1 MKTADVVVIETFR
14 SVADAQ
20 VAQGVLDEIGIQS
33 MIQSDNA
40 GGLYP
45 AIDAARLVVRAA
57 DAGKARDALHRR
69 RRR

>member
-20 VAQGVLDEIGIQS
+20 IAQGVLDEIGIQS

-45 AIDAARLVVRAA
+45 AIDAARLVVRAD
-57 DAGKARDALHRR
+57 DAVRAREALHRR
-69 RRR
+69 HRR

>member
-20 VAQGVLDEIGIQS
+20 IAQGILDEIGIQS

-45 AIDAARLVVRAA
+45 AIDAARLIVRAD
-57 DAGKARDALHRR
+57 DAGKAREALHRR
-69 RRR
+69 QRR

>member
-20 VAQGVLDEIGIQS
+20 IAQGVLDEIGIES

-45 AIDAARLVVRAA
+45 AIDAARLVVRAD
-57 DAGKARDALHRR
+57 DAARAREALHRR
-69 RRR
+69 HRR